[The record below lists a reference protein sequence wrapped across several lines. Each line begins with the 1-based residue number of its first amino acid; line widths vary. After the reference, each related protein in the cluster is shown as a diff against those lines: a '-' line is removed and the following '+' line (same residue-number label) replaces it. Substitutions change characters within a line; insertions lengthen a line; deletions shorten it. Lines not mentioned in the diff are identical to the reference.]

1 MALVISELRKFKE
14 QKVAL
19 VPPRPLTFDEFV
31 EMFSEDDDV
40 ELIDGTVVKRLAVQL
55 EHETLFGW
63 LHTLLGNYVEATG
76 QGIVLG
82 SRTAVQIHTYRGRL
96 PDLLFVRWAR
106 KFIVKRKG
114 VYGAPDLV
122 VEIISPTDRPSDI
135 IALETDYRNIGVREI
150 WLVDLPRKR
159 VKVLRKRRKGYV
171 EEVLS
176 GGILKSEVVKG
187 FWLKVE
193 WLFAEKRP
201 KVLDVLRQILRK
213 EAANEVSDAATRISV
228 TYA

>member
-1 MALVISELRKFKE
+1 VNAARQVRKMVLAISELREFKE
-14 QKVAL
+14 KRVTL

-31 EMFSEDDDV
+31 EMFNEDDDV
-40 ELIDGTVVKRLAVQL
+40 ELIDGTVVKRMAAQF
-55 EHETLFGW
+55 EHEDLFGW
-63 LHTLLGNYVEATG
+63 LHTLLWNYIEVTG

-82 SRTAVQIHTYRGRL
+82 SRTAVQIHAYRGRL

-106 KFIVKRKG
+106 RFIIKQKG

-135 IALETDYRNIGVREI
+135 IALETDYRNISVREI
-150 WLVDLPRKR
+150 WLIDLPRKQ
-159 VKVLRKRRKGYV
+159 VKVLRKKRKGYV

-176 GGILKSEVVKG
+176 EGILRSDVIKG
-187 FWLKVE
+187 FWLRVE

-201 KVLDVLRQILRK
+201 KALDVLRQILGEAGK
-213 EAANEVSDAATRISV
+213 E
-228 TYA
+228 

>member
-1 MALVISELRKFKE
+1 
-14 QKVAL
+14 
-19 VPPRPLTFDEFV
+19 
-31 EMFSEDDDV
+31 MFNEDDDV
-40 ELIDGTVVKRLAVQL
+40 ELIDGTVVKRMAAQL
-55 EHETLFGW
+55 EHEDLFGW
-63 LHTLLGNYVEATG
+63 LIMLIRGFVEATD

-106 KFIVKRKG
+106 KFIVKQKG

-159 VKVLRKRRKGYV
+159 VKVLRKKRKGYV

-176 GGILKSEVVKG
+176 EGVLKSEVIKG

-201 KVLDVLRQILRK
+201 KVLDVLNQILSGERG
-213 EAANEVSDAATRISV
+213 DQ
-228 TYA
+228 

>member
-1 MALVISELRKFKE
+1 MALVISELREFKE
-14 QKVAL
+14 QRIAL

-31 EMFSEDDDV
+31 EMFNEDDDV
-40 ELIDGTVVKRLAVQL
+40 ELIDGTVVKRMAAQL
-55 EHETLFGW
+55 EHEDLFGW
-63 LHTLLGNYVEATG
+63 LIMLIRGFVEATD

-106 KFIVKRKG
+106 KFIVRQKG

-159 VKVLRKRRKGYV
+159 LKVLRKRRKGYV

-176 GGILKSEVVKG
+176 EGVLRSEVVKG

-201 KVLDVLRQILRK
+201 KALDLLKQILSETEK
-213 EAANEVSDAATRISV
+213 G
-228 TYA
+228 

>member
-1 MALVISELRKFKE
+1 VNAARQVRKMVLAISELREFKE
-14 QKVAL
+14 QRVTL

-31 EMFSEDDDV
+31 EMFNEDDDV
-40 ELIDGTVVKRLAVQL
+40 ELIDGTVVKRMAAQF
-55 EHETLFGW
+55 EHEDLFGW
-63 LHTLLGNYVEATG
+63 LHTLLWNYIEVTG

-82 SRTAVQIHTYRGRL
+82 SRTAVQIHAYRGRL

-106 KFIVKRKG
+106 KFIVKQKG

-150 WLVDLPRKR
+150 WLIDLPRKQ
-159 VKVLRKRRKGYV
+159 VKVLRRKRKGYV

-176 GGILKSEVVKG
+176 EGVLRSDVIKG
-187 FWLKVE
+187 FWLRVE

-201 KVLDVLRQILRK
+201 KALDVLRQILGEVGK
-213 EAANEVSDAATRISV
+213 E
-228 TYA
+228 